1 MVHHYK
7 KKLAAFTLSEVLI
20 TLGIIGVVAAL
31 TIPNLMTKYQKMAT
45 VQQLKKGYTLFANA
59 FNYAQNEYGPIS
71 SWDEFQGT
79 YSVDDVTCSMYSGA
93 NEKCVQPFVN
103 KYLSKYLKIVS
114 YEKRSDKVYPIK
126 NLKGYENP
134 MMVSN
139 SSFKWFYLSDGTCFM
154 LSLKYDNNLW
164 NYIFYD
170 INGDKKP
177 NILGR
182 DIFVFDFGR
191 NRGYKFGFEM
201 GFIPDSSNRSN
212 FRDEML
218 SISRTACSKTDG
230 WDYYN
235 AFSCGALIQYD
246 GWEIKDDY
254 PW

>member
-1 MVHHYK
+1 
-7 KKLAAFTLSEVLI
+7 
-20 TLGIIGVVAAL
+20 
-31 TIPNLMTKYQKMAT
+31 
-45 VQQLKKGYTLFANA
+45 
-59 FNYAQNEYGPIS
+59 
-71 SWDEFQGT
+71 
-79 YSVDDVTCSMYSGA
+79 MYNGA

-154 LSLKYDNNLW
+154 LSLLYDNNLW

-230 WDYYN
+230 WDRYN
-235 AFSCGALIQYD
+235 SFSCGALIQYD

-254 PW
+254 PFKI